1 MLNISFVFR
10 RFLKSKYLQA
20 VNLLGLSIIFA
31 CLILSYIHVK
41 KELSYDRF
49 NVNANRIARLSLQF
63 NDEPIDGRI
72 YGFSGSTMLSKIA
85 GIEQTVALAH
95 VNTVVM
101 TYKGK
106 PQILNDI
113 YCASSNFFQVFS
125 YPMVEG
131 QKDKVLQSPHSV
143 VVSESFA

>member
-1 MLNISFVFR
+1 MTNILFVFR
-10 RFLKSKYLQA
+10 RFMKSKYLRV

-49 NVNANRIARLSLQF
+49 NVNAGRIARLSLQY

-72 YGFSGSTMLSKIA
+72 YGFSGSGMLSKIS
-85 GIEQTVALAH
+85 GIEQTVALTN

-106 PQILNDI
+106 PQILQNI
-113 YCASSNFFQVFS
+113 YYASSNFFQVFS
-125 YPMVEG
+125 YPLVVG
-131 QKDKVLQSPHSV
+131 QKVKVLRTQIGRAS
-143 VVSESFA
+143 